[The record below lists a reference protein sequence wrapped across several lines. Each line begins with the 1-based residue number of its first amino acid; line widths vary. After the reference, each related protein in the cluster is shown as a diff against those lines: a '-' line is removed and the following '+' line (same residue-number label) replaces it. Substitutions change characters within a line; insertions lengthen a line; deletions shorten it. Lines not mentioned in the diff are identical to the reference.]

1 MWCRSKI
8 SEPHF
13 DVWDTLRECEQD
25 DPFHVYEHTVVLRS
39 PPRACT
45 SNAGKTGS
53 HLKWSLVNVTPCEN
67 TRRRLCPCLS
77 AWSSGYHIRF
87 IIVRSRVQSPACA
100 HCFLAWTLSFVIT
113 RTKKRRFL
121 LGYKISRSS
130 GSSPVSYVH
139 RPNERTKSSTLAE
152 PCHSR
157 LSPCHPRLPHF

>member
-1 MWCRSKI
+1 MSWMSWVSSWWHKNTGPTFECHGASFYDMGQKFWM
-8 SEPHF
+8 SWLCPT
-13 DVWDTLRECEQD
+13 VCEQD
-25 DPFHVYEHTVVLRS
+25 DPFHVYEDTVYVVLRS

-77 AWSSGYHIRF
+77 AWSSGYHMRF
-87 IIVRSRVQSPACA
+87 MIVRSRVQSPACA

-130 GSSPVSYVH
+130 G
-139 RPNERTKSSTLAE
+139 
-152 PCHSR
+152 
-157 LSPCHPRLPHF
+157 